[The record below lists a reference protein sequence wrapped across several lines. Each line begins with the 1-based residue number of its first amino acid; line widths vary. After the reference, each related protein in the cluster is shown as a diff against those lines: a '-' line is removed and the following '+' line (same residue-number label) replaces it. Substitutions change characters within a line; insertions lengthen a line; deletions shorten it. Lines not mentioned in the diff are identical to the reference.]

1 MKDYVIGVKLK
12 GQNVVLKE
20 VNAIKKAGEKLA
32 KNKINVKIGAKVGA
46 VATAASTAAASKA
59 ATPNFDTKKYVAQ
72 AKEAG
77 GKARDVLG
85 SAMTSG
91 VSGIASMLP
100 GIGSLFSASQSAVG
114 SAAQEYVAGITASK
128 NIQLITANFERAF
141 GNAMDGAFKNS
152 MFANRQN
159 KAVYANLAE
168 QGVKV
173 STLADRGN
181 VDLIDKLA
189 RAQGVGSLEELFQ
202 RMQSGQ
208 LKEGAGLGKGE
219 IEFLKSASQ
228 MLNNR
233 YSSEIGMQT
242 ILQTLKGRKSE
253 IEKVAGAD
261 YMAGTWQKDPKTGKM
276 YRAGGL
282 SNAVRAEGDIRETE
296 ENYQVRAARELGRKG
311 YDAMQ
316 DVRLADLKIR
326 AKTLGAVVKIEKFK
340 ADTTGRVVNLADNVE
355 KEGLVEGYK
364 KTVKDYINE
373 KAKEQAGVPDGGG
386 GEEIGGSGS
395 GGGAPLSRSNS
406 DLTRAGEALAATL
419 NKINS
424 QLMAVQYQMRTRG
437 A

>member
-91 VSGIASMLP
+91 VSGVASMLP
-100 GIGSLFSASQSAVG
+100 GIGALFSASQSAVG
-114 SAAQEYVAGITASK
+114 SAAQEYVAGITSSK
-128 NIQLITANFERAF
+128 NIQLITANFQRAF
-141 GNAMDGAFKNS
+141 GSAMDGAFKNS
-152 MFANRQN
+152 MFAGRQN
-159 KAVYANLAE
+159 QAVYANLAE

-173 STLADRGN
+173 STLSDRSN
-181 VDLIDKLA
+181 VDTLDKFA
-189 RAQGVGSLEELFQ
+189 RSQGVGSLEELFQ

-219 IEFLKSASQ
+219 IEFLKNASQ
-228 MLNNR
+228 MLNSR

-242 ILQTLKGRKSE
+242 ILQTLKGRKGE
-253 IEKVAGAD
+253 IEKVAGTSGMKNLA
-261 YMAGTWQKDPKTGKM
+261 
-276 YRAGGL
+276 
-282 SNAVRAEGDIRETE
+282 SAVRTEGGIRETE
-296 ENYQVRAARELGRKG
+296 ENYQVRAANELGSKG
-311 YDAMQ
+311 YAAMQ
-316 DVRLADLKIR
+316 SVRLADLKIR
-326 AKTLGAVVKIEKFK
+326 AKTLGTAAKFEKFK
-340 ADTTGRVVNLADNVE
+340 ADTTGRVVNLTDNVE

-395 GGGAPLSRSNS
+395 GGGAPLSQSNS
-406 DLTRAGEALAATL
+406 DITRAGSALADTL

-437 A
+437 G

>member
-1 MKDYVIGVKLK
+1 MKDYVIGVGLK

-20 VNAIKKAGEKLA
+20 FAAIKKAGTKLSKSKITANVAAKVSAAGSGTSKSAGAARTEAKQLA
-32 KNKINVKIGAKVGA
+32 KVQGKAFAEYTQHAQRG
-46 VATAASTAAASKA
+46 AAA
-59 ATPNFDTKKYVAQ
+59 
-72 AKEAG
+72 G
-77 GKARDVLG
+77 RDVLG

-114 SAAQEYVAGITASK
+114 SAAQEYIAGITASK

-181 VDLIDKLA
+181 VDLIDKFA

-233 YSSEIGMQT
+233 YSADIGMQT

-253 IEKVAGAD
+253 IEKIAGTGSMRSLAGAVR
-261 YMAGTWQKDPKTGKM
+261 TE
-276 YRAGGL
+276 GG
-282 SNAVRAEGDIRETE
+282 IRETE
-296 ENYQVRAARELGRKG
+296 ENYQVKAATTLGRKG

-316 DVRLADLKIR
+316 SVRLADLKSR
-326 AKTLGAVVKIEKFK
+326 AKNLGRAVGLEKLKVKGAEIVDETLDELTSGNTGGKQVPQILIEK
-340 ADTTGRVVNLADNVE
+340 TYN
-355 KEGLVEGYK
+355 
-364 KTVKDYINE
+364 
-373 KAKEQAGVPDGGG
+373 KAKEYFSGDTDGGG
-386 GEEIGGSGS
+386 GEDVSGS
-395 GGGAPLSRSNS
+395 GGGAPLSQSNS
-406 DLTRAGEALAATL
+406 DLTRAGASLAATL
-419 NKINS
+419 NAINN
-424 QLMAVQYQMRTRG
+424 QLMAIQYQMRTRG

>member
-168 QGVKV
+168 QGVKT
-173 STLADRGN
+173 STLSDRGN

-189 RAQGVGSLEELFQ
+189 RSQGVGSLEELFQ

-228 MLNNR
+228 MLNSR

-242 ILQTLKGRKSE
+242 ILQTLKGRKGE
-253 IEKVAGAD
+253 IEKVAG
-261 YMAGTWQKDPKTGKM
+261 TGGM
-276 YRAGGL
+276 QNLA
-282 SNAVRAEGDIRETE
+282 SAVRTEGGIRETE
-296 ENYQVRAARELGRKG
+296 ENYQVKAANMLGRKG

-316 DVRLADLKIR
+316 SVRLADLKLR
-326 AKTLGAVVKIEKFK
+326 ARTVGLAAGVSKVQTEAGNQLADMSDDIEKGDWK
-340 ADTTGRVVNLADNVE
+340 AIGKRFVPGYIDPRAAERQGIKLPNGDT
-355 KEGLVEGYK
+355 
-364 KTVKDYINE
+364 
-373 KAKEQAGVPDGGG
+373 DGGG
-386 GEEIGGSGS
+386 GEDVSGS
-395 GGGAPLSRSNS
+395 GGGAPLSQSNS
-406 DLTRAGEALAATL
+406 DLTRAGSALADTL

-437 A
+437 G

>member
-1 MKDYVIGVKLK
+1 MNNYVIGIGLK
-12 GQNVVLKE
+12 GQNVVMKE
-20 VNAIKKAGEKLA
+20 FNAIKKAGTKLSKSKITANVAAKVSAAGSGTSKSAGAARTEAKQLA
-32 KNKINVKIGAKVGA
+32 KVQGKAFAEYTQHAQRG
-46 VATAASTAAASKA
+46 AAA
-59 ATPNFDTKKYVAQ
+59 
-72 AKEAG
+72 G
-77 GKARDVLG
+77 RDVLG

-114 SAAQEYVAGITASK
+114 SAAQEYIAGITASK

-181 VDLIDKLA
+181 VDLIDKFA

-233 YSSEIGMQT
+233 YSADIGMQT

-253 IEKVAGAD
+253 IEKIAGTGSMRSLAGAVR
-261 YMAGTWQKDPKTGKM
+261 TE
-276 YRAGGL
+276 GG
-282 SNAVRAEGDIRETE
+282 IRETE

-326 AKTLGAVVKIEKFK
+326 AKTLGAVAKIEKFK

-386 GEEIGGSGS
+386 GEDVSGS
-395 GGGAPLSRSNS
+395 GGGAPLSQSNS
-406 DLTRAGEALAATL
+406 DLTRAGASLAATL
-419 NKINS
+419 NAINN
-424 QLMAVQYQMRTRG
+424 QLMAIQYQMRTRG